1 MHRAKRWLFLIHRWM
16 GITACLFF
24 AMWFVSGVVMMYVG
38 YPKLTTAERLSHLPV
53 LEAKTALLGPDA
65 ALAVAGIH
73 GPLRD
78 LRLARA
84 RAGQP
89 VYLVE
94 PQAAAGGAGGG
105 HGASLGGGT
114 IVVDA
119 VTGERVPATTRET
132 ALASAAA
139 WAGVDEVATA
149 RASANGG
156 SSAGGFAGAAGVDAG
171 AGLSASPGASASPNA
186 NANANA
192 NANVNAGNRPS
203 IKASPASSLTYVGE
217 IDEDAF
223 SHSRGLD
230 AHRPLHVVEVA
241 DNDRTRLY
249 ISGRTGEVVRDAPR
263 TERLWNY
270 AGAWIH
276 WLYPFRG
283 TVFDPYWSGIVNT
296 LSLLGLAVAL
306 TGSVIGILRWRFSR
320 VYRTGSR
327 SPYTGPMMRWHHIS
341 GLLFAAI
348 TITWIFSGWMSMNP
362 WKMFSAS
369 GPALNVMAMQDG
381 RLQAAAGAIAGD
393 AGGAEG
399 AGPAT
404 KSHGSGT
411 FSAPIADLL
420 AAAGGSTRELRW
432 TYVMGQPVVLAR
444 AALGAPQ
451 VLDARTATARSFDEA
466 AVSTAASRLMTA
478 PVAGIDRLVDYDTYY
493 YARDD
498 HTMTGGTDKPLPIL
512 RVRFDDPSHTWVHID
527 PRTASV
533 VGQTDDARRLSRWL
547 FAMLHSWDWLPLLD
561 RRPLWDTLLILLSL
575 GGAAL
580 SVTGVV
586 IGWRRLGRK
595 LKTAPAG

>member
-38 YPKLTTAERLSHLPV
+38 YPKLTTAERLSHLPA
-53 LEAKTALLGPDA
+53 LDAKTTVMGPDA

-94 PQAAAGGAGGG
+94 PQVAAGGTGGG
-105 HGASLGGGT
+105 HGAPPGGGT

-119 VTGERVPATTRET
+119 VIGKRLPATTRED

-139 WAGVDEVATA
+139 WAGVAEAAAAPAELVAGARRGTTA
-149 RASANGG
+149 ASEGKDSGASAGTG
-156 SSAGGFAGAAGVDAG
+156 AGASAGRGAG
-171 AGLSASPGASASPNA
+171 AGIP
-186 NANANA
+186 
-192 NANVNAGNRPS
+192 
-203 IKASPASSLTYVGE
+203 PAPSLTYVDK

-230 AHRPLHVVEVA
+230 AHRPLHVVDVGDA
-241 DNDRTRLY
+241 QRTRLY

-296 LSLLGLAVAL
+296 LSVLGLAVAL
-306 TGSVIGILRWRFSR
+306 TGSVIGILRWRFTR

-362 WKMFSAS
+362 WKMFSPS
-369 GPALNVMAMQDG
+369 GPALNIVAMQGG
-381 RLQAAAGAIAGD
+381 RLQAAAGAITGD
-393 AGGAEG
+393 AGGVG
-399 AGPAT
+399 AAT
-404 KSHGSGT
+404 ASTGSGT

-420 AAAGGSTRELRW
+420 AAAGGSIRELRW
-432 TYVMGQPVVLAR
+432 SYVMGQPVVLAQTSF
-444 AALGAPQ
+444 GPPQ
-451 VLDARTATARSFDEA
+451 VFDARTATARSFDEA
-466 AVSTAASRLMTA
+466 PLSTAASRLVTA
-478 PVAGIDRLVDYDTYY
+478 PVAGVDRLADYDTYY

-533 VGQTDDARRLSRWL
+533 ISQTDDARRLSRWL

-586 IGWRRLGRK
+586 IGWRRLGRR
-595 LKTAPAG
+595 LKTTPAG